1 MSAGGS
7 RFCLTGRFGTAEISL
22 PLLGDFNVANALA
35 AAACAL
41 ALGRPLAEVAE
52 RLAGAPQVPGR
63 MERISDVPCVVLR
76 DYAHTPDA
84 LERALASLRPLTPGR
99 LIVVFGC
106 GGDRDRGKR
115 PLMGA
120 IAGRLADLAIATS
133 DNPRTEDPEA
143 ILDDIEQGMAGA
155 THQRIV
161 DRLEAIHAALRA
173 GTQGRHDPARGQGSR
188 GLPDSRHHEGGL
200 RRAGDRAAGGAG
212 RVSVESSRPVIPPW
226 READVR
232 AALGL
237 ARVEGDRRFSTI
249 STDTREIPAG
259 ALFVALSGERFDG
272 HDYLA
277 AAAAAGAAAAIV
289 REGTPAVPGL
299 TLLPVPDP
307 LRAFGQLA
315 RARRRGVSP
324 VRSWQSRAPMER
336 RARRRCWPRR
346 LGTRYVT
353 YATRANLNN
362 LVGVPLTILEAPA
375 GAEALVVEAGANLPG
390 EIARYREIIEPDVVV
405 VTNAVAGHLE
415 GFGSLAGVLEEKLSL
430 TDGVATAIVGTDP
443 AALAAGAR
451 SRARSVR
458 TAGLQGADLV
468 PDRVELGPDAR
479 PRLTFG
485 DISFSLGARGLHQ
498 ADNAV
503 RVWAVAEA
511 LNLDRTSVGQALERF
526 QLPSGRGELLQS
538 GGLTI
543 LNDCYN
549 ANPQSFR
556 SAIATAAALRGKRR
570 LVFVAGTMR
579 ELGTASAELHAGD
592 RAGAGGPEPGPAR
605 RRGRVRSGAGPA
617 RRHTG

>member
-1 MSAGGS
+1 M
-7 RFCLTGRFGTAEISL
+7 
-22 PLLGDFNVANALA
+22 
-35 AAACAL
+35 
-41 ALGRPLAEVAE
+41 
-52 RLAGAPQVPGR
+52 
-63 MERISDVPCVVLR
+63 
-76 DYAHTPDA
+76 
-84 LERALASLRPLTPGR
+84 
-99 LIVVFGC
+99 
-106 GGDRDRGKR
+106 
-115 PLMGA
+115 
-120 IAGRLADLAIATS
+120 
-133 DNPRTEDPEA
+133 
-143 ILDDIEQGMAGA
+143 
-155 THQRIV
+155 
-161 DRLEAIHAALRA
+161 
-173 GTQGRHDPARGQGSR
+173 
-188 GLPDSRHHEGGL
+188 
-200 RRAGDRAAGGAG
+200 
-212 RVSVESSRPVIPPW
+212 
-226 READVR
+226 R

-237 ARVEGDRRFSTI
+237 PPVEGDRRFSTI

-315 RARRRGVSP
+315 RARRRGFTGP
-324 VRSWQSRAPMER
+324 VVAITGTNGKTSTKEMLA
-336 RARRRCWPRR
+336 AA

-511 LNLDRTSVGQALERF
+511 LNLDGTAVGQALERF

-543 LNDCYN
+543 LNDSYN

-579 ELGTASAELHAGD
+579 ELGAASAELHREIARELVALNPDLLAAVGEFVPALAPDAATLGD
-592 RAGAGGPEPGPAR
+592 RLLTADDPVALGPGLAAHLHGDEVIVLKASRGVALERILPALTARSGGPG
-605 RRGRVRSGAGPA
+605 G
-617 RRHTG
+617 